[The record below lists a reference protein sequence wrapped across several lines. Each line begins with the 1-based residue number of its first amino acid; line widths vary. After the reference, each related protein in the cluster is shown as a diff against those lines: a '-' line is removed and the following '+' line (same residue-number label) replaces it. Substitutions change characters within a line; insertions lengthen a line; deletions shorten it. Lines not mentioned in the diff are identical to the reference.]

1 MMRSIWAFVLFV
13 KLIEGFPA
21 TSSRCELGFEE
32 VLTGRHCDYFA
43 VGPQALLDSY
53 CSWDNQVGGFGFE
66 VTWVEVQL
74 LGTLQLSHGIT
85 QKFCC
90 LGVCAFCFS
99 DVNRSYESQFD
110 ESEGTTSFRTT
121 DYYWRT
127 TTAAPSF
134 GSFREMVSAKL
145 AEMMEQIEETT
156 TSGDMLA
163 NGMSS
168 SKMAVGG
175 TTTSD

>member
-13 KLIEGFPA
+13 KLIEGLPA

-53 CSWDNQVGGFGFE
+53 CSWDNQ
-66 VTWVEVQL
+66 
-74 LGTLQLSHGIT
+74 LSHGIT

-99 DVNRSYESQFD
+99 DVNRSFESKYD
-110 ESEGTTSFRTT
+110 ETFIWIVQGDGGR
-121 DYYWRT
+121 
-127 TTAAPSF
+127 
-134 GSFREMVSAKL
+134 
-145 AEMMEQIEETT
+145 QIDAND
-156 TSGDMLA
+156 GA
-163 NGMSS
+163 NG
-168 SKMAVGG
+168 GNNYFW
-175 TTTSD
+175 

>member
-13 KLIEGFPA
+13 KLIEGLPA

-53 CSWDNQVGGFGFE
+53 CSWDN
-66 VTWVEVQL
+66 
-74 LGTLQLSHGIT
+74 QLSHGIT

-156 TSGDMLA
+156 TSDDMLA

>member
-13 KLIEGFPA
+13 KLIEGLPA

-53 CSWDNQVGGFGFE
+53 CSWDNQ
-66 VTWVEVQL
+66 
-74 LGTLQLSHGIT
+74 
-85 QKFCC
+85 FCC

-134 GSFREMVSAKL
+134 GSFREIVSAKL